1 MMWMAHRDITASLVT
16 AVFRP
21 AGESAALKRTD
32 PANCKFGRKILGH
45 YHDPG
50 SVRLV
55 WPA

>member
-1 MMWMAHRDITASLVT
+1 MWMAHRDITASLVT